1 MLKTGTDRNRGVP
14 SSDQV
19 PALTNVTP
27 GCSEIWREAGAA
39 SAVCGLSPAQGMPTV
54 PDLVLGSALVLL
66 ASQELGSGSAPQDL
80 TLFTSP
86 GKPCQWK
93 KSSESSFS
101 QRKSVYGEGLDRRPY
116 HPESSSSRSAH
127 NGL

>member
-54 PDLVLGSALVLL
+54 PDLVLGSALLWYFWHHKNLGLEVL
-66 ASQELGSGSAPQDL
+66 P
-80 TLFTSP
+80 
-86 GKPCQWK
+86 KI
-93 KSSESSFS
+93 
-101 QRKSVYGEGLDRRPY
+101 
-116 HPESSSSRSAH
+116 
-127 NGL
+127 